1 MLSIGNLKLKSNLI
15 LSPLAGI
22 SDLPFRM
29 INRKFGCH
37 LAFVE
42 MINVRSLSH
51 KSKKTKRMLS
61 TLKADS
67 PLGVQLLGFEE
78 DFIKK
83 AIDILQYYR
92 FNVLD
97 FNCACP
103 EKKVV
108 RRGEGAALLKDP
120 KKIQRILKIMVKRS
134 NRPVTVKIR
143 IGFNSE
149 SVNAKEV
156 ALCAQDAGVKALFI
170 HGRTREQ
177 FYKPGVD
184 YDTIRRVKEALSI
197 PVIASGDIF
206 SGALAKRMLDETGCD
221 GLAVARGSFGNPWIF
236 KEIKAFLKGK
246 SIKKPNARQ
255 VYKVM
260 RPHFKSCV
268 KFYGPIQA
276 VGLFRKFFNWYVKGF
291 SDVRTLRE
299 KACYAKKETDMLE
312 VMKTFY
318 KIHK

>member
-1 MLSIGNLKLKSNLI
+1 MLRIGDIKLKSNLI

-51 KSKKTKRMLS
+51 KSKKTKMMLS
-61 TLKADS
+61 TLRADS

-78 DFIKK
+78 EFIKR
-83 AIDILQYYR
+83 AIDILQYYK
-92 FNVLD
+92 FDVLD

-108 RRGEGAALLKDP
+108 RRKEGAALLKEP
-120 KKIQRILKIMVKRS
+120 KKIHKLLKVIVERS
-134 NRPVTVKIR
+134 HRPVTVKIR
-143 IGFNSE
+143 TGFNSE
-149 SVNAKEV
+149 SINAKEV
-156 ALCAQDAGVKALFI
+156 ALLCEDAGVKALFI

-184 YDTIRRVKEALSI
+184 YDTIRNVKKSLSI

-206 SGALAKRMLDETGCD
+206 NASLAKKMLEETGCD
-221 GLAVARGSFGNPWIF
+221 ALAIARGSFGNPWIF
-236 KEIKAFLKGK
+236 KEIEASLKGRLFK
-246 SIKKPNARQ
+246 RPNVSQ
-255 VYKVM
+255 VYKAM
-260 RPHFKSCV
+260 LMHFNLIV
-268 KFYGPIQA
+268 DFYGASKA
-276 VGLFRKFFNWYVKGF
+276 VSLFRKFFNWYVKGF
-291 SDVRTLRE
+291 SNVRHLRE
-299 KACYAKKETDMLE
+299 KACSVRKEQDMLE
-312 VMKTFY
+312 VMRIFLKM
-318 KIHK
+318 HK